1 MNDALGLLEVGGY
14 STAVKVADV
23 MVKTANVH
31 VDKVER
37 ARGAGQ
43 MTVFI
48 SGDVGAVNA
57 AIAAGSQAAE
67 EVDHFVAKQVIARP
81 ANGLDELVKKPAEKV
96 AEELTTEPE
105 PVAETPASQAAKP
118 ASAST
123 TKRRP
128 ASNRRNTKS
137 TKPEQ

>member
-96 AEELTTEPE
+96 AEELTTEPA
-105 PVAETPASQAAKP
+105 AETPASQAAKP